1 MKKRILALLLTA
13 ALSAGMLTPALA
25 APADEAEQAAWTLY
39 HYGLFQG
46 VSVDSRGFP
55 DFALDQTPT
64 RAQGVTMLVRLLG
77 KEAAALNGS
86 WSTPF
91 TDVPDWAKPY
101 VGYAYENGLTNGVSA
116 TEFAPAASIRATEY
130 LTLVLRSMGYVSGE
144 DFDWDRAW
152 VLSNKLEI
160 TDGEY
165 KSLNDPFDRGDVAW
179 ISLRALDAKKKN
191 AVIATLRQDLKLPKA
206 ENLCVWEETCQSCLE
221 GQMVFSVGPASGS
234 PRTCL
239 KFTVDNAWANGQPC
253 RIKQFST
260 KTDVSGQMKK
270 FPKDYRD
277 DVGSDAFAL
286 VYLSYDEGAVLAA
299 ADKTVEAGG
308 KTCPVIKFQL
318 EVTLSLAAEPDRH
331 EKAEMEY
338 YILGYW
344 GEEFDRH

>member
-1 MKKRILALLLTA
+1 MKKRILALLLSA
-13 ALSAGMLTPALA
+13 VLSAGMLTPALA

-77 KEAAALNGS
+77 KETDALNGS

-116 TEFAPAASIRATEY
+116 MEFAPAAPIRATEY

-179 ISLRALDAKKKN
+179 ISLRALDAKKKSTLFG
-191 AVIATLRQDLKLPKA
+191 TLRQDLKLPKA
-206 ENLCVWEETCQSCLE
+206 EDLCVWEETCQSCLE

-253 RIKQFST
+253 RIRQYST
-260 KTDVSGQMKK
+260 KTDVSSRMRS
-270 FPKDYRD
+270 FPSDYRD
-277 DVGSDAFAL
+277 DVGSNAFAL
-286 VYLSYDEGAVLAA
+286 VYLSYDEAAVLAA
-299 ADKTVEAGG
+299 AEKSVEAGG

-318 EVTLSLAAEPDRH
+318 EVTLSLAGEPDRH

-344 GEEFDRH
+344 GEEFDKH